1 MLVYEFVS
9 RNVAY
14 RIDLSNLSLLFN
26 NDRDLEEIFLLVLA
40 TTPKTSCGLCGSP
53 EERNKNNQRNKKH
66 ELSGK
71 IDRMYSLKQR
81 SGAT

>member
-40 TTPKTSCGLCGSP
+40 TTLQKPAVDCVEALRRGTKTIRGIKNMSYQ
-53 EERNKNNQRNKKH
+53 ERLT
-66 ELSGK
+66 ECT
-71 IDRMYSLKQR
+71 
-81 SGAT
+81 A